1 MKRQILI
8 IKLFVVNFLAFCLFV
23 PLMSAAQSNTLHVS
37 SFGAKGDG
45 KTDDTRAINAAVLS
59 AAQNGTKLY
68 FEKNKTY
75 LVDTVSLVGTK
86 TTPYQKL
93 EIIGNN
99 ANIKCINRGKN
110 NVFKFFFVN
119 ALSINGL
126 NISGNKTQK
135 KDGNGLAVYYS
146 KDLSIV
152 NCKIQDCKLSG
163 IMIAWVKSANIGNN
177 LIFNNG
183 DGSLPTDGISV
194 HSLYQGTISSNII
207 YNNNPLDTQDGDGIQ
222 IGSIK
227 YGITGYYDV
236 KSIQKIKIYNNI
248 CYLHGRRGIKI
259 QRSNVVAEN
268 NFLSDNAIG
277 VSIVNGLDLISDIQ
291 VKSNVIQKSYK
302 GITFDGGGKQNISDV
317 NISDNY
323 LLGSIM
329 TDRILL
335 QDVSGIKIARN
346 TFDKHRVKVFDKK
359 QNLVNYSNILVS
371 KNVRNVDSSQ
381 SRLVDMNGG
390 MSISAAK
397 LPSAS
402 SNKIENGAVFRN
414 IVAKTT
420 NYKAPA
426 IGDVFCVFSNTTI
439 NGAKVVV
446 SYKGKSV
453 PYILNKNKILVIY
466 SFENKLLSF
475 RY

>member
-1 MKRQILI
+1 MERLNLCFRITITSLV
-8 IKLFVVNFLAFCLFV
+8 FFLV
-23 PLMSAAQSNTLHVS
+23 PLLCSAQGNNIYVS

-59 AAQNGTKLY
+59 AAKNSAKLY

-86 TTPYQKL
+86 ATPFQKL

-99 ANIKCINRGKN
+99 ANIKCINRGSN

-119 ALSINGL
+119 GLSISNL
-126 NISGNKTQK
+126 NISGNKAQK

-146 KDLSIV
+146 KDLRIV
-152 NCKIQDCKLSG
+152 NCKIQDCKFSG
-163 IMIAWVKSANIGNN
+163 ILIAWVKSANVSKN

-183 DGSLPTDGISV
+183 DGTLPSDGVSV
-194 HSLYQGTISSNII
+194 HSLYQGNISSNVI

-236 KSIQKIKIYNNI
+236 KSIQKIEINNNI

-277 VSIVNGLDLISDIQ
+277 VSIVNGLDLINNIQ

-302 GITFDGGGKQNISDV
+302 GITLDGGGKQNISDV

-335 QDVSGIKIARN
+335 QDASGIKIARN
-346 TFDKHRVKVFDKK
+346 TFDRHRIKVFDAKK
-359 QNLVNYSNILVS
+359 KMVNYSNILVS
-371 KNVRNVDSSQ
+371 KNVQDVDSSQ
-381 SRLVDMNGG
+381 SRLVDLNGSV
-390 MSISAAK
+390 SILATK
-397 LPSAS
+397 LPSVGL
-402 SNKIENGAVFRN
+402 NKIENDAVLRN
-414 IVAKTT
+414 IIAKTT
-420 NYKAPA
+420 NYKAP
-426 IGDVFCVFSNTTI
+426 INGDVFCVFNNAI
-439 NGAKVVV
+439 VNRAKVVV
-446 SYKGKSV
+446 SYKGTST
-453 PYILNKNKILVIY
+453 PYILDKNKILVIY
-466 SFENKLLSF
+466 SFENKLFSF